1 MPLSDPNTLTTADWV
16 QFHELLRMMWIFFPL
31 IIVFA
36 FSMMIAHAFIP
47 SGIDTGDFPRAT
59 GLLRLPLTLIGLVAL
74 AGALYFLVQSL
85 LFLPEVLGGV
95 WDRFWV

>member
-16 QFHELLRMMWIFFPL
+16 QIQEWLRMMWIFFPL

-47 SGIDTGDFPRAT
+47 SGIDTGQFPPAT
-59 GLLRLPLTLIGLVAL
+59 RLLRLPLTLIGLLAL
-74 AGALYFLVQSL
+74 AGALYFIVQAVF
-85 LFLPEVLGGV
+85 FLPGVLENF
-95 WDRFWV
+95 WPRFWV